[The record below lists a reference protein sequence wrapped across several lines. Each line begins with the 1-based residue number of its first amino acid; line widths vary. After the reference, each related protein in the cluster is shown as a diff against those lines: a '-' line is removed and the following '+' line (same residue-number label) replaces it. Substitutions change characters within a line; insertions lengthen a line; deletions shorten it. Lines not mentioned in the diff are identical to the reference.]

1 MRVQKKTAG
10 IQQMRQSETN
20 AALAIKIGNTKE
32 QLEKAQ
38 AALKMVEDELAL
50 LQESLDVVIDT
61 DASKDAP
68 ILSSEHTL
76 QRRLDRPASEMTYDE
91 VTRKLHSQIVCL
103 KQTKQWMSQARE
115 AHVKEIEILLDCQH
129 FLRNDITDKLNA
141 LRIDE
146 DCLGLDND
154 KVEVPETERPTD
166 LPFYPTASSTI
177 NISALGSPRYQTGNS
192 NEWAGNGLVR
202 PVTWATNTKV
212 VVDQAKVTCATG
224 VRLREKS
231 IKLAEM
237 GLGNEEAIHEDLMG
251 SVVVRCLLNIHIF
264 DRLAYNPHSLPLP
277 ARPPPSAYA
286 SLSGHRALCKESGLR
301 STRWKN
307 PVMLCWRLLRRSD
320 SSRRT
325 SSSQSTTRRLP
336 LWSCN
341 SG

>member
-1 MRVQKKTAG
+1 
-10 IQQMRQSETN
+10 MRQSETN